1 MVTVLVW
8 VCESK
13 RGSWISGAF
22 THVQVDLNN
31 KVTSEVSKCPL
42 VITSSHL
49 LCPQAKPATLYILEV
64 DPCGTRIINIQHWRL
79 LLLSEELLS
88 FSAKKCKNLRG
99 VSRFTV
105 SVMCRESQS
114 RQRETAEA
122 ELQSQWHIWTFTRSF
137 KHLKPPE
144 HLKIFLNRPLW

>member
-105 SVMCRESQS
+105 SVMCRENLRVDSGRRRRLSCRADDTYGRS
-114 RQRETAEA
+114 RVPSNTWS
-122 ELQSQWHIWTFTRSF
+122 LLNTWKSF
-137 KHLKPPE
+137 
-144 HLKIFLNRPLW
+144 